1 VTQAA
6 CRGVVA
12 ALLAVLLAGCG
23 FRLIGDRPLPVLLQ
37 RVYLDVVAP
46 FQVRE
51 PQVETHLRA
60 LLTRR
65 GARVV
70 SRAEPD
76 VTEVRIQRPE
86 TLREVLSV
94 GTDGKAL
101 EFILRTT
108 VRYSVRRGETV
119 LIPEDVIEVS
129 RDFSFNA
136 DQVLAKDVEEARL
149 QAFIQSEI
157 AELILL
163 RLEMRLKSITPPPV
177 PVPPPATSPG
187 A

>member
-1 VTQAA
+1 M
-6 CRGVVA
+6 G
-12 ALLAVLLAGCG
+12 
-23 FRLIGDRPLPVLLQ
+23 
-37 RVYLDVVAP
+37 
-46 FQVRE
+46 
-51 PQVETHLRA
+51 
-60 LLTRR
+60 
-65 GARVV
+65 RVV
-70 SRAEPD
+70 RNRRRVQLVGRDAHHNAVHHFADSRFE
-76 VTEVRIQRPE
+76 
-86 TLREVLSV
+86 SH
-94 GTDGKAL
+94 GKAL
-101 EFILRTT
+101 EFALVTGAD
-108 VRYSVRRGETV
+108 YEVRRDGRLLLATDH
-119 LIPEDVIEVS
+119 IDVV